1 MTSPVSHAISGE
13 PTMVGRNQTIGRRS
27 PTLTTS
33 SAVASAMYEP
43 TPTSYIVLG
52 LLEWAGR
59 ATPYDLKAL
68 AAQSVG
74 NFWSIPHSQ
83 IYAEPDR
90 LARAGYVSE
99 ERERG
104 GRRRRTY
111 ELAQR
116 GREALAAWRD
126 EATDELPELRD
137 LALLKVFFGGDP
149 AAIAPRQLAAHRAKL
164 AEYEARLETLPP
176 GPATTL
182 EAGIAHEREWVT
194 YWERL
199 AAAGAPPSRRASRR
213 R

>member
-1 MTSPVSHAISGE
+1 LQEIS
-13 PTMVGRNQTIGRRS
+13 
-27 PTLTTS
+27 L
-33 SAVASAMYEP
+33 

-59 ATPYDLKAL
+59 ATPYELKAL

-83 IYAEPDR
+83 IYAEPER
-90 LARAGYVSE
+90 LARAGYVTV

-111 ELAQR
+111 ELADR
-116 GREALAAWRD
+116 GREALTAWRD
-126 EATDELPELRD
+126 EGTDELPELRD

-149 AAIAPRQLAAHRAKL
+149 ALIAPRQLAAHRAKL
-164 AEYEARLETLPP
+164 AEYEALRAALPP
-176 GPATTL
+176 GPASTL
-182 EAGIAHEREWVT
+182 GAGIAHEREWVK

-199 AAAGAPPSRRASRR
+199 TAAGAPPSRPATRR